1 MEEDEE
7 VADSGGDSNTSTCE
21 REVIERLFG
30 GFVEDIIYI
39 YFIGMCVG
47 GKRNG
52 SGNLSGYFDTPV

>member
-39 YFIGMCVG
+39 FLLVCALMA
-47 GKRNG
+47 KKG